1 MRMQG
6 RAGDPSRRDARS
18 SRCSRIVES
27 RPMNTPDDAAAGG
40 TPGAPAKETWKR
52 LRVAFEGALGLDL
65 EERARYLDEVC
76 REEPAL
82 RAELEELFRR
92 DRQGDPRLR
101 PPWHAELE
109 PVAPGAVAHERIG
122 PYELERVIGHG
133 GMGTVYLARRADE
146 HFQKRVALKLIRR
159 GMDTEDI
166 LRRFRTE
173 RQVLADLEHP
183 GIARLLDGGATE
195 DGRPYLVLEYV
206 EGEPIDAFCD
216 RARLGVRP
224 RLELFRALCAALQH
238 AHDHH
243 VVHRDL
249 KPSNILVTASGQP
262 KLLDFG
268 IAKVLDP
275 GQPGTDRTLTAQR
288 FLTPEYASPEHIRG
302 GAISAASD
310 VFGLGVILYELLTGH
325 RPHEAAVDTPAALAR
340 AICEEDP
347 PPPSE
352 SARRPVTTPDG
363 PREPAELRAATTG
376 SLRRELRGDLDTIVL
391 TALRKGPERRY
402 SSVAALSEDVGRY
415 LAGQTVHAR
424 RDTWR
429 YRSVKWVQRNPA
441 MSGALAIT
449 SVAVLL
455 VTMLL
460 LDNLRANRELTASNL

>member
-206 EGEPIDAFCD
+206 EGVALD
-216 RARLGVRP
+216 RHLAAQRADLRERVQ
-224 RLELFRALCAALQH
+224 LFQGICEAVQH
-238 AHDHH
+238 AHERHI
-243 VVHRDL
+243 VHRDL
-249 KPSNILVTASGQP
+249 KPSNVLVTAGGQP

-268 IAKVLDP
+268 IAKVLDLS
-275 GQPGTDRTLTAQR
+275 GSSSTADLTATEQR
-288 FLTPEYASPEHIRG
+288 LMTLEYASPEQIRG
-302 GAISAASD
+302 GKITTASD
-310 VFGLGVILYELLTGH
+310 VYGLGVLLYELVAG
-325 RPHEAAVDTPAALAR
+325 
-340 AICEEDP
+340 
-347 PPPSE
+347 
-352 SARRPVTTPDG
+352 RRPFG
-363 PREPAELRAATTG
+363 
-376 SLRRELRGDLDTIVL
+376 
-391 TALRKGPERRY
+391 
-402 SSVAALSEDVGRY
+402 
-415 LAGQTVHAR
+415 
-424 RDTWR
+424 
-429 YRSVKWVQRNPA
+429 
-441 MSGALAIT
+441 
-449 SVAVLL
+449 
-455 VTMLL
+455 
-460 LDNLRANRELTASNL
+460 